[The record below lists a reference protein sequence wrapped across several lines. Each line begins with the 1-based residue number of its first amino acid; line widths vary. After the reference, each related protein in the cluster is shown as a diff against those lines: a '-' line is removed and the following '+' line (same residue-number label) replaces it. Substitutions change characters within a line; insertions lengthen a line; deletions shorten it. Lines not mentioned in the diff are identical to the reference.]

1 MNTNK
6 KLKTIR
12 VHSCNSWLISS
23 SFAINFMKAVYIGEF
38 GGAENL
44 EIREVEDLPKPKE
57 KEVLV
62 RVKTS
67 ALNRA
72 DILQRNGFYPA
83 PKGFPE
89 RILGLEFAGEV
100 AEIGED
106 AGNFK
111 IGDRV
116 FGITAGG
123 AQAEFLLTDESLL
136 AGIPANLNFIEAA
149 TIPEAFITAHDAIF
163 TQGNLQTGET
173 LLIHAVGSGVGLAA
187 LQLAKAKNI
196 KVFGTSRTKDKL
208 EKCREFGLDEAIST
222 GENTNFAETINEK
235 TDGRGVDVILDLVG
249 ASFFSG
255 NLESLALKGRLI
267 LVGLTGGR
275 TAEFNLGMALAKRA
289 KIIGTVLRSRPT
301 VEKAEATAKFAKEV
315 LLLIEERKIKPNLD
329 KVFPIEEIK
338 EAHKY
343 LESNQSFGKVVLE
356 F

>member
-1 MNTNK
+1 
-6 KLKTIR
+6 
-12 VHSCNSWLISS
+12 
-23 SFAINFMKAVYIGEF
+23 MKAVYVKEF

-44 EIREVEDLPKPKE
+44 EIREVENPPSPNG

-62 RVKTS
+62 RVRAS

-72 DILQRNGFYPA
+72 DLLQRKGLYPA

-100 AEIGED
+100 AEIGD
-106 AGNFK
+106 QATNFK

-136 AGIPANLNFIEAA
+136 AKIPENLSFPQAA
-149 TIPEAFITAHDAIF
+149 AIPEAFITAHDAIF
-163 TQGNLQTGET
+163 TNGNLQTDET

-196 KVFGTSRTKDKL
+196 KVFGTSRTADKL
-208 EKCREFGLDEAIST
+208 EECKKFDLDEGIVVSN
-222 GENTNFAETINEK
+222 ETNFAEIIREK
-235 TDGRGVDVILDLVG
+235 NDGKGVDVILDLVG
-249 ASFFSG
+249 AGYFAA
-255 NLESLALKGRLI
+255 NIESLNLKGRI
-267 LVGLTGGR
+267 VFVGTTSGSK
-275 TAEFNLGMALAKRA
+275 AELNFSQVMSKRL

-301 VEKAEATAKFAKEV
+301 AEKAEATRKFAEEV
-315 LLLIEERKIKPNLD
+315 VPLLADGTLKPNID
-329 KVFPIEEIK
+329 KVFKMEDVK
-338 EAHKY
+338 ESHEY
-343 LESNQSFGKVVLE
+343 LESNASFGKVVLE